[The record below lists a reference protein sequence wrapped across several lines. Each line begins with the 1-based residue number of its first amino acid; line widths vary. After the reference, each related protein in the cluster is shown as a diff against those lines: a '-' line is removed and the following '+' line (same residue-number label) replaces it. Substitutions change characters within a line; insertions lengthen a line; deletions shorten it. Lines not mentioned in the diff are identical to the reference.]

1 MCVDPQVVNGN
12 GERQSDHVTSDP
24 ELGLEPAVPK
34 DFQVFI
40 NLVDLCRYRLINA
53 FFFASNKA

>member
-1 MCVDPQVVNGN
+1 MRVDLQVVNGD
-12 GERQSDHVTSDP
+12 GERQKDHVTSDP

-40 NLVDLCRYRLINA
+40 NLVDLCRYGHCQ
-53 FFFASNKA
+53 